1 MKNLQNIEENYND
14 NVKAYDSAWSN
25 NQEFRA
31 EYEAGYLYG
40 VEYVLNQLGVDYKID
55 TAGYMTI
62 EDERN

>member
-1 MKNLQNIEENYND
+1 MQNLKNIEENYNL

-40 VEYVLNQLGVDYKID
+40 IEYVLQQLGIAYKID
-55 TAGYMTI
+55 AAGYMTI
-62 EDERN
+62 EDGRN